1 MRDCPYHLWHQP
13 HNQTSIIIIM
23 IVNDDDGDSNDDH
36 HFINP
41 HQNDR
46 LAGSTQLDG
55 GGRADGEGEL
65 RCQPDV

>member
-1 MRDCPYHLWHQP
+1 
-13 HNQTSIIIIM
+13 M

-46 LAGSTQLDG
+46 LAGSAQLDG
-55 GGRADGEGEL
+55 GGRADSEGKL